1 MSRRISFRFD
11 LLRGGAYYARLRAMM
26 QSAPHIRYDAG
37 GKIKMSLTG
46 TFYPWARD
54 VDGRRM
60 EINWLTDE
68 IEPHLV
74 VNGRASPLGVYIPTT
89 PREVITGKYR
99 YIEIE
104 AYDRCQRV
112 LDTNSGDPVYFARG
126 TLYVDAIEQ
135 LLSAAGIQTVFTT
148 PNDAV
153 LAEPREWEIGT
164 PYIEIANELLGE
176 INYKSLWFDSSGN
189 AILEPAA
196 VPEAYQIRH
205 TLSDL
210 DPDTLVV
217 PGISRQVDLFNAPNE
232 FVVICAN
239 PDKAANMR
247 AVAVNENP
255 QSPLSVPRRGRKITK
270 VTPVNNIASQS
281 ELQAYAD
288 RLRNDSLI
296 TGEQIGVNTGLQAG
310 WGVKDVVA
318 LHYGDLNCLG
328 ISKAWDME
336 LKVGGR
342 MSHTIERVV
351 YNLE

>member
-1 MSRRISFRFD
+1 MSRRIYFRFD

-37 GKIKMSLTG
+37 GQIKMSLTG

-74 VNGRASPLGVYIPTT
+74 VNGRATPLGVYIPTT
-89 PREVITGKYR
+89 QREVINGTYW
-99 YIEIE
+99 YIGIE

-112 LDTNSGDPVYFARG
+112 MDTNSGDAVYIASG

-135 LLSAAGIQTVFTT
+135 LLSAAGILTVFTT

-153 LAEPREWEIGT
+153 ITEPREWPIGT
-164 PYIEIANELLGE
+164 PYIEICNELLGE
-176 INYKSLWFDSSGN
+176 INYKSLWFDASGN
-189 AILEPAA
+189 AILEPAT
-196 VPEAYQIRH
+196 VPEASQIRH

-247 AVAVNENP
+247 AVAVNDNP
-255 QSPLSVPRRGRKITK
+255 QSPLSVPRRGRKITQ
-270 VTPVNNIASQS
+270 VTRVNNIASQP

-288 RLRNDSLI
+288 RMRNDSLI
-296 TGEQIGVNTGLQAG
+296 TGETLAVSTGLQPG
-310 WGVKDVVA
+310 WGVEDVVA
-318 LHYGDLNCLG
+318 LHYAEINSLC

-342 MSHTIERVV
+342 MSHELERVV